1 MSDLTTTNAKPL
13 AKTASDECSQ
23 ELWRR
28 LTDKGVGF
36 FQAADELAASPTMRR
51 ELELVNAQL
60 QRHAAPCGPKAV
72 VNLLV
77 PLVTLYGVSDKSEG
91 EWKAFWGFYVEAL
104 RELPYAALKAGVEEY
119 VSDAKSEFFPKPGPL
134 KAICLRHAAPL
145 ITATSRARKAL
156 ETDPVAASRRI

>member
-1 MSDLTTTNAKPL
+1 MTDLIEINEIPL
-13 AKTASDECSQ
+13 AKTASEECSPG
-23 ELWRR
+23 LWRR

-36 FQAADELAASPTMRR
+36 FQAADELAASPAMRG

-60 QRHAAPCGPKAV
+60 QRHAGPCGPKSV
-72 VNLLV
+72 VSLLV
-77 PLVTLYGVSDKSEG
+77 PLVTLYGVSDKSER
-91 EWKAFWGFYVEAL
+91 EWATFWGFYIEAM

-145 ITATSRARKAL
+145 ITAASRARRAL
-156 ETDPVAASRRI
+156 ETDPIAAARRI